1 MSATPPPPVT
11 PPARRP
17 DGEDPARTRVGRRLM
32 WQSAALLG
40 MVLTFTLALPWKLVS
55 PALAVVALVL
65 GALVWSGSRGV
76 DRSGSSRA
84 AAGAGSALALVGLT
98 VGLLPALLW
107 NETAAF
113 ERCTGSAVTVRA
125 QHECAREFTR
135 VVEERTGVAQLGG

>member
-1 MSATPPPPVT
+1 MLHILCCFAFKFLFFAYAFP
-11 PPARRP
+11 
-17 DGEDPARTRVGRRLM
+17 
-32 WQSAALLG
+32 
-40 MVLTFTLALPWKLVS
+40 LTFTLALPWKLVS

-113 ERCTGSAVTVRA
+113 ERCTG
-125 QHECAREFTR
+125 
-135 VVEERTGVAQLGG
+135 